1 MIIKNIMISVKE
13 GKTLILEV
21 ADSDMKSNKKEEAV
35 SVLINKTL
43 EKLVKKIME
52 D

>member
-1 MIIKNIMISVKE
+1 MIIKNIMISAE
-13 GKTLILEV
+13 DKTMKLEV
-21 ADSDMKSNKKEEAV
+21 ADSDMEANEKEEAV